1 MFKSEI
7 RIFFR
12 KRRLPRLLFLKRPF
26 GWMSYNLDLS
36 VDSPLY
42 MYPIKILIK

>member
-7 RIFFR
+7 RIFVR
-12 KRRLPRLLFLKRPF
+12 KRRHPSLLFLKRPF
-26 GWMSYNLDLS
+26 GWMSYNLS
-36 VDSPLY
+36 ADSPLY